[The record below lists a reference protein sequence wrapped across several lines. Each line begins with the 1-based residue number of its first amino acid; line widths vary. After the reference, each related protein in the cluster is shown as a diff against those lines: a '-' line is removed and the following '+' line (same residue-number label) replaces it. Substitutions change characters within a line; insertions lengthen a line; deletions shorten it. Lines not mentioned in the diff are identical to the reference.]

1 MERYIE
7 MLNLDDRLK
16 SRLKEYI
23 NQNKNRV
30 ISLAE
35 KCRENGFSHLRDKS
49 DMMRLAVCTAY
60 IKYTEEEYKRLK
72 IDESILKN
80 TMADIGTWCKNNDN
94 KGLKNYAWIQSHLK
108 AELFKIGRLQFQLYI
123 CDNATFDYSRLPFDR
138 GEKTV
143 YVHIP
148 QGEKLIFAD
157 CVKSIKSAKSFFAK
171 HFPDYKFEYFICES
185 WLLYDENWQF
195 MKPSS
200 NILQFQSLFDI
211 VMSKPDDRQA
221 IERIFGKRKL
231 IKKHYSESTSLKKS
245 AKEFMLSGGKMGEG
259 VGIIPIDRI

>member
-1 MERYIE
+1 MEKYIE
-7 MLNLDDRLK
+7 FAGLDSDLEKRLI
-16 SRLKEYI
+16 EYI
-23 NQNKNRV
+23 SRHEKKINT
-30 ISLAE
+30 LAK
-35 KCRENGFSHLRDKS
+35 KCKKGGFSHLQSKN

-60 IKYTEEEYKRLK
+60 IKYTEADYKRLK

-80 TMADIGTWCKNNDN
+80 TMADIGIWCENNGN
-94 KGLKNYAWIQSHLK
+94 KGLKNYAWIQNHLK
-108 AELFKIGRLQFQLYI
+108 TELFKIGRLQFQLFT
-123 CDNATFDYSRLPFDR
+123 CDNNTFDYSRLPFEK
-138 GEKTV
+138 GEKMI

-157 CVKSIKSAKSFFAK
+157 CVDSIKAAKAFFAK
-171 HFPDYKFEYFICES
+171 HFPNYKFEYFICES

-211 VMSKPDDRQA
+211 VISKPDDRQA
-221 IERIFGKRKL
+221 VERIFGKRKL
-231 IKKHYSESTSLKKS
+231 IKKHYAENTSLQKS

-259 VGIIPIDRI
+259 VGIIPVNRI